1 MTHTP
6 HPGTGCALR
15 RVLIVGGGVAGTA
28 MAILLRQR
36 GVAVDLVE
44 IDPHWAGQ
52 GAGITITG
60 PTLRA
65 LRPTGVLERFFEFGA
80 GWSGGYVFN
89 RQGELL
95 EELHTRPLEDGTP
108 ATAGIHRADLH
119 RLLVERAQALDTQV
133 QLGVTATRLQD
144 VDDEVLATFSD
155 GRQRRYSLAIA
166 ADGVFSRLR
175 QAMLPA
181 SGTPQYTG
189 QACWRLVAD
198 MPRGMDRSMMY
209 MGETGKIGFNPIG
222 RGQMYMFLLEHAPSD
237 PWRDPETLAPTLYE
251 LMEGWGGI
259 VPEVRAGVLRNASIN
274 YRPLKGGTVPRPW
287 KVGRTVFVGDAVHG
301 PTPHLASG
309 AGMAVEDCV
318 VLDEELRRHSDLH
331 AALQAYEDRR
341 HDRCHFIVSSSIRLG
356 QMEVA
361 GADPHEHTQLMQSAI
376 DTLRQPI

>member
-1 MTHTP
+1 MA
-6 HPGTGCALR
+6 GNTGCAPR

-44 IDPHWAGQ
+44 IDGTWNGQ

-65 LRPTGVLERFFEFGA
+65 LRPLGILDEFFEYGA

-89 RQGELL
+89 LQGELL

-119 RLLVERAQALDTQV
+119 RLLVARCRALDTPV
-133 QLGVTATRLQD
+133 RLGISATRLE
-144 VDDEVLATFSD
+144 DEDGGVEATFSD
-155 GRQRRYSLAIA
+155 GTRGRYSLAIA
-166 ADGVFSRLR
+166 ADGVFSKLR
-175 QAMLPA
+175 HAMLPD

-189 QACWRLVAD
+189 QACWRIGAD
-198 MPRGMDRSMMY
+198 MPKSMDRSMMY
-209 MGETGKIGFNPIG
+209 LGENGKIGFNPIG
-222 RGQMYMFLLEHAPSD
+222 RGQMYMFLLEYAPTD
-237 PWRDPETLAPTLYE
+237 PWREPETLASTLYE
-251 LMEGWGGI
+251 LMDGWGGI
-259 VPEVRAGVLRNASIN
+259 VPEVRAGILTNTSIN

-287 KVGRTVFVGDAVHG
+287 KKGNTVFVGDAVHG

-318 VLDEELRRHSDLH
+318 VLDQELQRHGDL
-331 AALQAYEDRR
+331 ASALQAYEDRR
-341 HDRCHFIVSSSIRLG
+341 HDRCHFIVSTSIRLG

-361 GADPHEHTQLMQSAI
+361 GADPLEHTHLMQCAI
-376 DTLRQPI
+376 EALRQPI

>member
-1 MTHTP
+1 MGDKP
-6 HPGTGCALR
+6 TGCALD

-44 IDPHWAGQ
+44 IDTSWTGQ

-65 LRPTGVLERFFEFGA
+65 LRPLGILDRFFEVGA
-80 GWSGGYVFN
+80 GWSGGWVFN
-89 RQGELL
+89 RRGELL
-95 EELHTRPLEDGTP
+95 EELHTHPLEDGTP

-119 RLLVERAQALDTQV
+119 RLLVERCRALDTAV
-133 QLGVTATRLQD
+133 RLGVTVTRLQD
-144 VDDEVLATFSD
+144 LGAEVEATFSD
-155 GRQRRYSLAIA
+155 GIVRRYSLAIA
-166 ADGVFSRLR
+166 ADGVFSKLR
-175 QAMLPA
+175 HSMLPD

-198 MPRGMDRSMMY
+198 MPKGMDRSMMY
-209 MGETGKIGFNPIG
+209 LGETGKIGFNPIG
-222 RGQMYMFLLEHAPSD
+222 RGRMYMFLLEHAPTD
-237 PWRDPETLAPTLYE
+237 PWRDPETQAQVLYE
-251 LMEGWGGI
+251 LMDGWGGI
-259 VPEVRAGVLRNASIN
+259 VPEVRAGVLRNPSIN

-287 KVGRTVFVGDAVHG
+287 KQGRTVFVGDAVHG

-318 VLDEELRRHSDLH
+318 VLDQELQRHADVA

-341 HDRCHFIVSSSIRLG
+341 HDRCHFIVSTSIRLG
-356 QMEVA
+356 QMEIA
-361 GADPHEHTQLMQSAI
+361 GADPAEHTRLMQSAI
-376 DTLRQPI
+376 DALRQPI

>member
-1 MTHTP
+1 MAGTH
-6 HPGTGCALR
+6 GCRLD
-15 RVLIVGGGVAGTA
+15 RVLIVGGGVAGTS

-36 GVAVDLVE
+36 GVPVDLVE
-44 IDPHWAGQ
+44 IDPGWSGQ

-65 LRPTGVLERFFEFGA
+65 FRRVGILDDFFKFGA
-80 GWSGGYVFN
+80 GWSGGYVFD
-89 RQGELL
+89 RQGRLV

-119 RLLVERAQALDTQV
+119 RLLADRTRALGANV
-133 QLGVTATRLQD
+133 RLGVTATRLDD
-144 VDDEVLATFSD
+144 VGDEVEATFTD
-155 GRQRRYSLAIA
+155 GSTTRYSLAIA
-166 ADGVFSRLR
+166 ADGVFSKLR
-175 QAMLPA
+175 HAMLPA

-189 QACWRLVAD
+189 QACWRIVAD
-198 MPRGMDRSMMY
+198 RPAGMDRSMMY
-209 MGETGKIGFNPIG
+209 LGENGKIGFNPISPT
-222 RGQMYMFLLEHAPSD
+222 QMYMFLLEHAPGD
-237 PWRDPETLAPTLYE
+237 PWREPETLAPTLYD
-251 LMEGWGGI
+251 LMDGWGGV
-259 VPEVRAGVLRNASIN
+259 VPEVRAGVLANTTIN

-287 KVGRTVFVGDAVHG
+287 KVGLTVFVGDAVHG

-318 VLDEELRRHSDLH
+318 VLDEELQRHGDLQ

-361 GADPHEHTQLMQSAI
+361 GADPVEHTRLMQSAI
-376 DTLRQPI
+376 EALRAPL